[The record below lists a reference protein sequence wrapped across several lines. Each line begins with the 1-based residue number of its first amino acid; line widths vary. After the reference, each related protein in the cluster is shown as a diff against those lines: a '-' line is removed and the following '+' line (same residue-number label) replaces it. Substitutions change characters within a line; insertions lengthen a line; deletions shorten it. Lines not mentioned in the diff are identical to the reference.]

1 MWEEKY
7 GKYIDEPLKQNTSTE
22 ADGTL
27 DKYIE
32 EIIRCNEIDDTDI
45 WVMGI
50 FTYYLM
56 DKGYATGELYFPPY
70 YEIAIQAFNTIR
82 DNVKKNQFKEKLK
95 GTVKKQETHYT
106 IDDIDMMNGSEFEY
120 FICELYTKMGY
131 RAEVTKQSGDQ
142 GLDVIAEKGDKKIG
156 IQAKC
161 YSGTVGNSAVQEAV
175 AGKSFYHCDKV
186 VVITNNFFTSSA
198 KELAQSNDVILW
210 DRDILKEKI
219 KELM

>member
-1 MWEEKY
+1 MK
-7 GKYIDEPLKQNTSTE
+7 KS
-22 ADGTL
+22 
-27 DKYIE
+27 
-32 EIIRCNEIDDTDI
+32 
-45 WVMGI
+45 
-50 FTYYLM
+50 
-56 DKGYATGELYFPPY
+56 ELV
-70 YEIAIQAFNTIR
+70 N
-82 DNVKKNQFKEKLK
+82 
-95 GTVKKQETHYT
+95 
-106 IDDIDMMNGSEFEY
+106 
-120 FICELYTKMGY
+120 
-131 RAEVTKQSGDQ
+131 
-142 GLDVIAEKGDKKIG
+142 VIAEKGDKKIG